1 MNFRKKMG
9 AGAPREFSLSRVV
22 LTATAALGAL
32 IGASLAGAEVTPGDM
47 ITPESAAK
55 VHDLVSPGV
64 YYKVVHGMSMKI
76 VPTQRID
83 WPPPFKEA
91 TEKYSGQTR
100 LSKDGRTVVGYVAG
114 LPFPLI
120 DENDPDV
127 ATKIA
132 WNNVFRPI
140 WSDDYDLRFYDCDTA
155 YAQPHEQTS
164 QVDYFQIG
172 HYAGYNLVGRTE
184 VEPMPVDP
192 DFKKSG
198 RYWLFALYPTLAPQA
213 LRGAGLIRYRY
224 ADPARGDDSW
234 SWTAGTRRLRRLSE
248 ATMSIV
254 SGPYGEWEPD
264 HYSGF
269 NAKIEE
275 YNWKFLGEKQM
286 LAVVNAAHS
295 PEVRCATDNGTSA
308 CPEAWEMR
316 HEYVL
321 EATPRREVGQ
331 ASGAL
336 HSKTVIYTDSEVQ
349 YPSYV
354 DTYDRSGQLFGSNL
368 YFLANR
374 DRPVP
379 DARVAIY
386 PFKREFVVGAVSTDI
401 ESGQS
406 TMCYLPG
413 INTPERECWYINMG
427 AVDKNFFTTQAM
439 VKAAP

>member
-1 MNFRKKMG
+1 
-9 AGAPREFSLSRVV
+9 
-22 LTATAALGAL
+22 
-32 IGASLAGAEVTPGDM
+32 
-47 ITPESAAK
+47 
-55 VHDLVSPGV
+55 
-64 YYKVVHGMSMKI
+64 
-76 VPTQRID
+76 
-83 WPPPFKEA
+83 
-91 TEKYSGQTR
+91 
-100 LSKDGRTVVGYVAG
+100 
-114 LPFPLI
+114 
-120 DENDPDV
+120 
-127 ATKIA
+127 
-132 WNNVFRPI
+132 
-140 WSDDYDLRFYDCDTA
+140 
-155 YAQPHEQTS
+155 
-164 QVDYFQIG
+164 
-172 HYAGYNLVGRTE
+172 
-184 VEPMPVDP
+184 
-192 DFKKSG
+192 
-198 RYWLFALYPTLAPQA
+198 
-213 LRGAGLIRYRY
+213 
-224 ADPARGDDSW
+224 
-234 SWTAGTRRLRRLSE
+234 
-248 ATMSIV
+248 MSIV

-286 LAVVNAAHS
+286 LAVVNAANS

-321 EATPRREVGQ
+321 EATPRREIGQ

-354 DTYDRSGQLFGSNL
+354 DTYDRRGELFGSNI

-413 INTPERECWYINMG
+413 INTPERECWYINIG
-427 AVDKNFFTTQAM
+427 AVDKEFFTTQAM